1 MSKLHQFFYK
11 LEFESTLAIEHK
23 EEIVASDIIKFGTFK
38 IHESDTDA
46 VVCLVD
52 YIDVVHELLHPDLFV
67 IMNIDMYLDSEELYQ
82 FFNTI
87 LAKQLCILCISSGSY
102 GLHDIEKSLIN
113 GYTLDN
119 DFCLI

>member
-1 MSKLHQFFYK
+1 MMEKLHDALSKLH
-11 LEFESTLAIEHK
+11 
-23 EEIVASDIIKFGTFK
+23 
-38 IHESDTDA
+38 
-46 VVCLVD
+46 
-52 YIDVVHELLHPDLFV
+52 
-67 IMNIDMYLDSEELYQ
+67 Q

-113 GYTLDN
+113 GYTLDS